1 LRIALTALTPGGP
14 ADVIVSGDDGA
25 TAGQVAEALAEAFAP
40 KEHLAPVIMHPRA
53 AAAGA
58 RLAARGPVL
67 WAGGQQVA
75 PETPAARALRDGA
88 VVTTLEGASAAT
100 SLAEPGG
107 VAELRVIGGP
117 DAGTVHRLGPGV
129 TTIGSGPGCQVRL
142 QSPGVPAHAATVT
155 VAWGLN
161 VPSLDPAGP
170 QLTLDGKPVGEACA
184 WPFGGVLRVS
194 TAVLQLMRP
203 EAPDAH
209 LSPAGHG
216 LAYHRPPRFRPD
228 MQPVK
233 IGVPAE
239 PKKGHGNGTALL
251 ISAAVP
257 MIMGGVMVFITRQW
271 LYSLFMLMTP
281 VMVLGN
287 WLGGSKQRG
296 GSHRRKLRA
305 YTAQLAEAETKLEQ
319 AKAADE
325 KRRRED
331 AMDPAQVLLT
341 ATGPRRRLWE
351 RRADDPDTLRMRV
364 GLFDGPAMIQLV
376 PAAKDAS
383 GSKLP
388 AVPVAFC
395 VPVSM
400 SLARLGVVGL
410 AGPVDA
416 SRALARWMVAQAAV
430 LHSPRDLS
438 IVVLAADPAVGP
450 HWNWV
455 RWLPHCAPRGGEDCV
470 ALVGADLD
478 SAAKRVTEL
487 VAEVSARLA
496 RVPPG
501 QDGGSGF
508 GSGPGASAEP
518 VASSDLGPKILI
530 VLDGARQ
537 LRRIPGMPQLLAN
550 ARKTG
555 VYAVCID
562 ESARVLPE
570 ECAAVLSWDIPGQG
584 NGNQHGV
591 RVGPGGWSVASHGAA
606 PSPVRPFLIRGH
618 GGPFGQGGPAML
630 ADQVSVGW
638 ADRVA
643 RALAPVLDVS
653 RDDADSAIPDSARL
667 LDLIHMPDPHPD
679 LVLMAWQK
687 RGRTTK
693 IPIGVSA
700 DGPFILDLSADG
712 PHGLIAGT
720 TGAGKS
726 ELLQTIIA
734 VLCVANRP
742 DAMTFVLIDYK
753 GGSAFKDCARLP
765 HTVGMVSDLDGHLTV
780 RALDSLGAE
789 LKRREEML
797 LHSGAKDI
805 EDYWDTKRLR
815 PELDLEPMPRLV
827 LIIDEFAAMV
837 AELPDF
843 VDGLIDIAR
852 RGRSLGVHLILATQ
866 RPAGV
871 VSADIRANTNLRI
884 ALRVTSSDE
893 SADVIDAPDSAR
905 IAKSTPGRCYVRS
918 GASNLVAV
926 QSARIG
932 GRRPGSGPATASA
945 QIVPVPWKSLGRAMP
960 APAKAPGSDVE
971 TMETDLSVLVD
982 AIAAANVKAGLG
994 QQRRPW
1000 LEPLPELVT
1009 LAELPAV
1016 TAAGQAD
1023 IPPIPYGLTDLP
1035 HRQAR
1040 APLTLDFPSAG
1051 HTVVAGAARTGRS
1064 SLLRTLAGAV
1074 AARVS
1079 PADVHIYGIDCGA
1092 GALLPVS
1099 ELPHCG
1105 AVVAREQVDRVER
1118 LLSKLRNEIARRQ
1131 QLLAGQGFA
1140 GLAEQR
1146 AATSGEARLPWML
1159 LLLDWWEGYY
1169 AAFGEYDM
1177 GRLVETL
1184 LQVLREGSAVGLRA
1198 VVTTDR
1204 AAMLGQIGTVF
1215 GHRMI
1220 FRLTD
1225 RSDSSFAEIKER
1237 ALPAHQ
1243 PDGRLMFSAKPNPL
1257 EAQVA
1262 LLDPDPTGLAQV
1274 GALRQLGAQAR
1285 ERYGRLPREHR
1296 PLRVDALPARITVAE
1311 TYRLDPDFVPPSRLW
1326 AMAGAG
1332 GDELSPQGLDVAEEG
1347 PGIVVAGPPRSG
1359 RSTTLIT
1366 MARSLIAQQTPVL
1379 VIAPRRSP
1387 LRSLEGTPGVL
1398 AVLGA
1403 DLDVDFLRATLNPLD
1418 RYVVLVDDAEML
1430 YNAPNSE
1437 ILERIVVSGRD
1448 ADHGLILAGNTRDL
1462 SSCYSGFI
1470 ATARKS
1476 RCGVLVAVDTPDDG
1490 DLFGVRLPRNAG
1502 PGPLGRGL
1510 LFRPGRAEPIQ
1521 LAVDDGTL

>member
-1 LRIALTALTPGGP
+1 MRIALTALTPRGP

-25 TAGQVAEALAEAFAP
+25 TAGQVAEALADAFAP
-40 KEHLAPVIMHPRA
+40 KEHLASVIMHPRA
-53 AAAGA
+53 ATAGA
-58 RLAARGPVL
+58 RLTPRGPVL
-67 WAGGQQVA
+67 WVGGQQVA
-75 PETPAARALRDGA
+75 PDTPAARALRDGA

-142 QSPGVPAHAATVT
+142 ASPGVPAHAATVT

-170 QLTLDGKPVGEACA
+170 GLTLDGKQVSEACA
-184 WPFGGVLRVS
+184 WPFGGVLRIS

-209 LSPAGHG
+209 LSPAGSG

-233 IGVPAE
+233 IQIPAE
-239 PKKGHGNGTALL
+239 PKKGHGNGAAMLLAAL
-251 ISAAVP
+251 IP
-257 MIMGGVMVFITRQW
+257 MAMGGVMVYISKQW
-271 LYSLFMLMTP
+271 LYALFMLMSP
-281 VMVLGN
+281 LMVAGN
-287 WLGGSKQRG
+287 WLTASRQRG
-296 GSHRRKLRA
+296 GSHRRKMRA

-319 AKAADE
+319 AREADE
-325 KRRRED
+325 KKRRED

-351 RRADDPDTLRMRV
+351 RRADDPDTLRIRV
-364 GLFDGPAMIQLV
+364 GMFDGPAMIQLV
-376 PAAKDAS
+376 PGAKDATP
-383 GSKLP
+383 P
-388 AVPVAFC
+388 AVPVSFC

-400 SLARLGVVGL
+400 SLAKLGVVGL

-416 SRALARWMVAQAAV
+416 SRALARWIVAQAAV

-438 IVVLAADPAVGP
+438 IVVLAADPAVGS

-470 ALVGADLD
+470 ALVGADMD

-496 RVPPG
+496 KVPPG
-501 QDGGSGF
+501 QDGGGF
-508 GSGPGASAEP
+508 GGGAGASAEP
-518 VASSDLGPKILI
+518 VASSDLGPKIMV

-537 LRRIPGMPQLLAN
+537 LRRIQGMPQLLAN
-550 ARKTG
+550 ARRTG

-584 NGNQHGV
+584 NGNHHGV
-591 RVGPGGWSVASHGAA
+591 RVGPGGWTVASHGAA

-643 RALAPVLDVS
+643 RALAPVRDVS
-653 RDDADSAIPDSARL
+653 RDDSDSAIPDSARL
-667 LDLIHMPDPHPD
+667 LDLIHMPDPSPE
-679 LVLMAWQK
+679 LVLMAWRK

-712 PHGLIAGT
+712 PHGLVAGT

-815 PELDLEPMPRLV
+815 PEMNLEPMPRLV
-827 LIIDEFAAMV
+827 LLIDEFAAMV

-852 RGRSLGVHLILATQ
+852 RGRSLGVHLILASQ

-893 SADVIDAPDSAR
+893 SADVIDAPDSAY

-932 GRRPGSGPATASA
+932 GRRPGSGPVAASA
-945 QIVPVPWKSLGRAMP
+945 RVMTVPWRGLGRGLP
-960 APAKAPGSDVE
+960 APGRAAGADEE

-982 AIAAANVKAGLG
+982 AIAAANRKAGLG

-1000 LEPLPELVT
+1000 LEPLPEIVT
-1009 LAELPAV
+1009 LGDLPTAV
-1016 TAAGQAD
+1016 PAAPAGRAD
-1023 IPPIPYGLTDLP
+1023 VPPIPYGLTDLP
-1035 HRQAR
+1035 HRQSR
-1040 APLTLDFPSAG
+1040 EPLTLDFGSAT

-1074 AARVS
+1074 ATRVS

-1131 QLLAGQGFA
+1131 QLLAAQGFA

-1146 AATSGEARLPWML
+1146 AATAGEARLPWML

-1177 GRLVETL
+1177 GRLVDTL

-1204 AAMLGQIGTVF
+1204 SAMLGQIGTVF

-1243 PDGRLMFSAKPNPL
+1243 PDGRLMFHAKPNPL

-1274 GALRQLGAQAR
+1274 GALRRIAAEAR
-1285 ERYGRLPREHR
+1285 QRYGRQLPRACR
-1296 PLRVDALPARITVAE
+1296 PLRVDALPPRITVAE
-1311 TYRLDPDFVPPSRLW
+1311 TYRLDPDFAPPSPLW
-1326 AMAGAG
+1326 AMVGAG
-1332 GDELSPQGLDVAEEG
+1332 GDELSAQGFDVAEEG

-1379 VIAPRRSP
+1379 LIAPRRSP

-1403 DLDVDFLRATLNPLD
+1403 ELDVEYLRATLNPLD
-1418 RYVVLVDDAEML
+1418 RYVVLADDAEML
-1430 YNAPNSE
+1430 YNALNSE
-1437 ILERIVVSGRD
+1437 ILERIIISGRD
-1448 ADHGLILAGNTRDL
+1448 ADHGLILAGNTVEL
-1462 SSCYSGFI
+1462 ASCYSGFI

-1510 LFRPGRAEPIQ
+1510 LFRSGRAAPIQ
-1521 LAVDDGTL
+1521 LAIDEGTI

>member
-1 LRIALTALTPGGP
+1 
-14 ADVIVSGDDGA
+14 VIVSGDDGA
-25 TAGQVAEALAEAFAP
+25 TAGQVAEALAAAFEP
-40 KEHLAPVIMHPRA
+40 KEHLAAVIMHPRA

-161 VPSLDPAGP
+161 VPSLDPAGS

-239 PKKGHGNGTALL
+239 PKKGHGNGAAMLL
-251 ISAAVP
+251 SAAIP
-257 MIMGGVMVFITRQW
+257 MVMGGVMVYITRQW
-271 LYSLFMLMTP
+271 LYSLFMLMMP
-281 VMVLGN
+281 LMLVGN
-287 WLGGSKQRG
+287 WLSGSKQRG

-351 RRADDPDTLRMRV
+351 RRPDDPDTLRMRV

-376 PAAKDAS
+376 PAAKDAT
-383 GSKLP
+383 GSKPP
-388 AVPVAFC
+388 AVPVSFC

-518 VASSDLGPKILI
+518 VASSDLGPKILV

-584 NGNQHGV
+584 NGNHHGV

-653 RDDADSAIPDSARL
+653 RDDSDSAIPDSARL

-712 PHGLIAGT
+712 PHGLVAGT

-815 PELDLEPMPRLV
+815 PELNLEPMPRLV

-994 QQRRPW
+994 EQRRPW

-1009 LAELPAV
+1009 LGELPAV
-1016 TAAGQAD
+1016 TPPGDRAAHAD

-1146 AATSGEARLPWML
+1146 AATSGEARLPWIL

-1274 GALRQLGAQAR
+1274 GALRQLAAQAR

-1403 DLDVDFLRATLNPLD
+1403 EIDVDHLRATLNPLD

-1430 YNAPNSE
+1430 YNAPNAE

-1502 PGPLGRGL
+1502 SGPLGRGL

-1521 LAVDDGTL
+1521 LAVDEGGI

>member
-1 LRIALTALTPGGP
+1 
-14 ADVIVSGDDGA
+14 
-25 TAGQVAEALAEAFAP
+25 
-40 KEHLAPVIMHPRA
+40 
-53 AAAGA
+53 
-58 RLAARGPVL
+58 
-67 WAGGQQVA
+67 
-75 PETPAARALRDGA
+75 
-88 VVTTLEGASAAT
+88 
-100 SLAEPGG
+100 
-107 VAELRVIGGP
+107 
-117 DAGTVHRLGPGV
+117 
-129 TTIGSGPGCQVRL
+129 
-142 QSPGVPAHAATVT
+142 
-155 VAWGLN
+155 
-161 VPSLDPAGP
+161 
-170 QLTLDGKPVGEACA
+170 
-184 WPFGGVLRVS
+184 
-194 TAVLQLMRP
+194 
-203 EAPDAH
+203 
-209 LSPAGHG
+209 
-216 LAYHRPPRFRPD
+216 
-228 MQPVK
+228 
-233 IGVPAE
+233 
-239 PKKGHGNGTALL
+239 
-251 ISAAVP
+251 
-257 MIMGGVMVFITRQW
+257 
-271 LYSLFMLMTP
+271 
-281 VMVLGN
+281 
-287 WLGGSKQRG
+287 
-296 GSHRRKLRA
+296 
-305 YTAQLAEAETKLEQ
+305 
-319 AKAADE
+319 
-325 KRRRED
+325 
-331 AMDPAQVLLT
+331 
-341 ATGPRRRLWE
+341 
-351 RRADDPDTLRMRV
+351 
-364 GLFDGPAMIQLV
+364 
-376 PAAKDAS
+376 
-383 GSKLP
+383 
-388 AVPVAFC
+388 
-395 VPVSM
+395 
-400 SLARLGVVGL
+400 
-410 AGPVDA
+410 
-416 SRALARWMVAQAAV
+416 
-430 LHSPRDLS
+430 
-438 IVVLAADPAVGP
+438 
-450 HWNWV
+450 
-455 RWLPHCAPRGGEDCV
+455 
-470 ALVGADLD
+470 
-478 SAAKRVTEL
+478 
-487 VAEVSARLA
+487 
-496 RVPPG
+496 
-501 QDGGSGF
+501 
-508 GSGPGASAEP
+508 
-518 VASSDLGPKILI
+518 
-530 VLDGARQ
+530 
-537 LRRIPGMPQLLAN
+537 
-550 ARKTG
+550 
-555 VYAVCID
+555 
-562 ESARVLPE
+562 
-570 ECAAVLSWDIPGQG
+570 
-584 NGNQHGV
+584 
-591 RVGPGGWSVASHGAA
+591 
-606 PSPVRPFLIRGH
+606 
-618 GGPFGQGGPAML
+618 
-630 ADQVSVGW
+630 
-638 ADRVA
+638 
-643 RALAPVLDVS
+643 
-653 RDDADSAIPDSARL
+653 
-667 LDLIHMPDPHPD
+667 
-679 LVLMAWQK
+679 
-687 RGRTTK
+687 
-693 IPIGVSA
+693 
-700 DGPFILDLSADG
+700 
-712 PHGLIAGT
+712 
-720 TGAGKS
+720 
-726 ELLQTIIA
+726 
-734 VLCVANRP
+734 
-742 DAMTFVLIDYK
+742 
-753 GGSAFKDCARLP
+753 
-765 HTVGMVSDLDGHLTV
+765 
-780 RALDSLGAE
+780 
-789 LKRREEML
+789 
-797 LHSGAKDI
+797 
-805 EDYWDTKRLR
+805 
-815 PELDLEPMPRLV
+815 MPRLV

-884 ALRVTSSDE
+884 ALRVTSTDE

-932 GRRPGSGPATASA
+932 GRRPGSGPVTASA
-945 QIVPVPWKSLGRAMP
+945 QVVPVPWRSLGRAMP
-960 APAKAPGSDVE
+960 APKATGADTE

-1000 LEPLPELVT
+1000 LEPLPELIT
-1009 LAELPAV
+1009 LGELPAV
-1016 TAAGQAD
+1016 AAAVPAAGHAD

-1131 QLLAGQGFA
+1131 QLLAAQGFA

-1177 GRLVETL
+1177 GRLVDTL

-1204 AAMLGQIGTVF
+1204 SAMLGQIGTVF

-1243 PDGRLMFSAKPNPL
+1243 PDGRLMFTAKPNPL

-1274 GALRQLGAQAR
+1274 GALRQIAAQAR

-1311 TYRLDPDFVPPSRLW
+1311 TYRLDPDFAPPSRLW

-1359 RSTTLIT
+1359 RSTTLVT
-1366 MARSLIAQQTPVL
+1366 MARSLLAQQTPVL

-1387 LRSLEGTPGVL
+1387 LRSLEGKPGVL
-1398 AVLGA
+1398 AVIGA
-1403 DLDVDFLRATLNPLD
+1403 EIDVDYLRATLNPLD

-1437 ILERIVVSGRD
+1437 ILERIIVSGRD
-1448 ADHGLILAGNTRDL
+1448 ADHGLVLAGNTRDL

-1521 LAVDDGTL
+1521 LAVDDAI

>member
-1 LRIALTALTPGGP
+1 MRIALTALTPKGP

-25 TAGQVAEALAEAFAP
+25 TAGQVAEALQEAFAP
-40 KEHLAPVIMHPRA
+40 KEHLASVIMHPRA
-53 AAAGA
+53 AAAGT
-58 RLAARGPVL
+58 RLPASGPVL
-67 WAGGQQVA
+67 WAGGQQLPPDQPV
-75 PETPAARALRDGA
+75 ARALRDGA
-88 VVTTLEGASAAT
+88 VVTTIERAAAAT

-107 VAELRVIGGP
+107 VAELRVISGP
-117 DAGTVHRLGPGV
+117 DAGTVHRLGPGA

-142 QSPGVPAHAATVT
+142 LTPGVPAHAATIT
-155 VAWGLN
+155 VAWGLSE
-161 VPSLDPAGP
+161 PSLEPAGAP
-170 QLTLDGKPVGEACA
+170 AQLVLDGRPVTGACS
-184 WPFGGVLRVS
+184 WPFGGVVRIA
-194 TAVLQLMRP
+194 TTVLQLMRP
-203 EAPDAH
+203 ETPDAH
-209 LSPAGHG
+209 LSPVDGG

-228 MQPVK
+228 LKPVK
-233 IGVPAE
+233 IEVPAE
-239 PKKGHGNGTALL
+239 PKKGHGNGVTMLL
-251 ISAAVP
+251 SAAVP
-257 MIMGGVMVFITRQW
+257 MVMGGVMVYVTGQW
-271 LYSLFMLMTP
+271 LYSLFMLMMP
-281 VMVLGN
+281 VMVLGT
-287 WLGGSKQRG
+287 WLSGSKQRG
-296 GSHRRKLRA
+296 GSHHRKMRA
-305 YTAQLAEAETKLEQ
+305 YTRQMAEVEAKLDQ
-319 AKAADE
+319 ARAADE

-351 RRADDPDTLRMRV
+351 RQADDSDTLRMRI

-376 PAAKDAS
+376 TAKEA
-383 GSKLP
+383 KPP
-388 AVPVAFC
+388 AVPTAFC

-400 SLARLGVVGL
+400 RLTTTGVLGL

-416 SRALARWMVAQAAV
+416 SRALARWLVAQAAV

-438 IVVLAADPAVGP
+438 IVVLAADPAAGP

-455 RWLPHCAPRGGEDCV
+455 RWLPHCAPRGSEDCV
-470 ALVGADLD
+470 ALVGTDLE
-478 SAAKRVTEL
+478 SASKRVTEL
-487 VAEVSARLA
+487 VAEVTARLA
-496 RVPPG
+496 KAPA
-501 QDGGSGF
+501 DAAGGGF
-508 GSGPGASAEP
+508 GGAAAEP
-518 VASSDLGPKILI
+518 VADSDLGPKILV

-537 LRRIPGMPQLLAN
+537 LRRIPGMPQLLA
-550 ARKTG
+550 AAKRTG
-555 VYAVCID
+555 IYAVCID

-570 ECAAVLSWDIPGQG
+570 ECAVMLSWDIPGQG
-584 NGNQHGV
+584 NGNHHGV
-591 RVGPGGWSVASHGAA
+591 RVGAGGWSVASHGAA
-606 PSPVRPFLIRGH
+606 PSAVRPFLIRGH
-618 GGPFGQGGPAML
+618 GGAFGQGGPAML
-630 ADQVSVGW
+630 ADQVSVAW

-643 RALAPVLDVS
+643 RALAPVRDVS
-653 RDDADSAIPDSARL
+653 RDDSASMIPDSARL
-667 LDLIHMPDPHPD
+667 LDLIHMPDPSAD

-693 IPIGVSA
+693 VPIGVSA
-700 DGPFILDLSADG
+700 DGLYILDLSADG

-797 LHSGAKDI
+797 LHAGAKDI
-805 EDYWDTKRLR
+805 EDYWDTRRLR
-815 PELDLEPMPRLV
+815 PELNLEPMPRLV

-843 VDGLIDIAR
+843 VHGLIDIAR
-852 RGRSLGVHLILATQ
+852 RGRSLGVHLLLATQ

-893 SADVIDAPDSAR
+893 SADVIDAPDSAY

-932 GRRPGSGPATASA
+932 GRRPGTGPVAASA
-945 QIVPVPWKSLGRAMP
+945 QVMTVPWRGLGRAMP
-960 APAKAPGSDVE
+960 APAKAAGADEE
-971 TMETDLSVLVD
+971 TMATDLSVLVD
-982 AIAAANVKAGLG
+982 AIATANRKAGLG

-1000 LEPLPELVT
+1000 LEPLPEVVT
-1009 LAELPAV
+1009 LGDLPA
-1016 TAAGQAD
+1016 AGPAGRAD
-1023 IPPIPYGLTDLP
+1023 VPPIPYGLTDLP
-1035 HRQAR
+1035 HRQSR
-1040 APLTLDFPSAG
+1040 EPLTLDFPSAT
-1051 HTVVAGAARTGRS
+1051 HTVVAGAARSGRS

-1074 AARVS
+1074 AAHTS
-1079 PADVHIYGIDCGA
+1079 PADVHIYGIDCGT
-1092 GALLPVS
+1092 GALQPVS

-1105 AVVAREQVDRVER
+1105 AVVGREHIDRVER

-1131 QLLAGQGFA
+1131 QVLAAQGFA

-1146 AATSGEARLPWML
+1146 AATAGEDRLPWML
-1159 LLLDWWEGYY
+1159 LLLDWWEGYV

-1177 GRLVETL
+1177 GRLVESL

-1204 AAMLGQIGTVF
+1204 AALLGQIGTVF
-1215 GHRMI
+1215 GRRMI

-1225 RSDSSFAEIKER
+1225 RSDCALAEIRER
-1237 ALPAHQ
+1237 SLPAHQ
-1243 PDGRLMFSAKPNPL
+1243 PDGRLMFYAKPNPL

-1262 LLDPDPTGLAQV
+1262 LLDPDPAGLVQV
-1274 GALRQLGAQAR
+1274 SALRRIAAEAR
-1285 ERYGRLPREHR
+1285 QRYGRLSAGHR
-1296 PLRVDALPARITVAE
+1296 PLRVDALPPRITVAE
-1311 TYRLDPDFVPPSRLW
+1311 TRRLDPDFVPPSPLW
-1326 AMAGAG
+1326 AMVGAG

-1379 VIAPRRSP
+1379 MIVPRRSP

-1398 AVLGA
+1398 AVLGSE
-1403 DLDVDFLRATLNPLD
+1403 LDVEYLRATLNPLD

-1437 ILERIVVSGRD
+1437 ILERIIVSGRD
-1448 ADHGLILAGNTRDL
+1448 ADHGLVLAGTTADL

-1490 DLFGVRLPRNAG
+1490 DMFGVRLPRNAG

-1510 LFRPGRAEPIQ
+1510 LFRAGRAAPIQ
-1521 LAVDDGTL
+1521 LAVDEGAI

>member
-1 LRIALTALTPGGP
+1 
-14 ADVIVSGDDGA
+14 
-25 TAGQVAEALAEAFAP
+25 
-40 KEHLAPVIMHPRA
+40 
-53 AAAGA
+53 
-58 RLAARGPVL
+58 
-67 WAGGQQVA
+67 
-75 PETPAARALRDGA
+75 
-88 VVTTLEGASAAT
+88 VVTTLERASAAT

-117 DAGTVHRLGPGV
+117 DAGTVHRLGPGM
-129 TTIGSGPGCQVRL
+129 TTIGSGADCQVRL
-142 QSPGVPAHAATVT
+142 PSPGVPAHVAAIT
-155 VAWGLN
+155 VAWGLSE
-161 VPSLDPAGP
+161 PSLEPAGP
-170 QLTLDGKPVGEACA
+170 QAPLVLDGRKVTGPCP

-194 TAVLQLMRP
+194 TTVLQLMRP
-203 EAPDAH
+203 ETPDAH
-209 LSPAGHG
+209 LSPVGGG

-228 MQPVK
+228 LKPVT
-233 IGVPAE
+233 IEVPAE
-239 PKKGHGNGTALL
+239 PKKGHGNGTTMLLSALL
-251 ISAAVP
+251 P
-257 MIMGGVMVFITRQW
+257 MAMGGVMVYMTKQW
-271 LYSLFMLMTP
+271 LYSLFMLMAP
-281 VMVLGN
+281 LMVAGA
-287 WLGGSKQRG
+287 WLSSRGQRG
-296 GSHRRKLRA
+296 GSHRRKMRA
-305 YTAQLAEAETKLEQ
+305 YTAQMAELGVKLEQ
-319 AKAADE
+319 ARAADE
-325 KRRRED
+325 RRRRDD

-351 RRADDPDTLRMRV
+351 RRADDADTLRMRI
-364 GLFDGPAMIQLV
+364 GLFDGPATIQLV
-376 PAAKDAS
+376 PAAKDAT
-383 GSKLP
+383 LP
-388 AVPVAFC
+388 AVPTSFC

-400 SLARLGVVGL
+400 RLTTTGVLGL

-416 SRALARWMVAQAAV
+416 SRALARWLVAQAAV

-438 IVVLAADPAVGP
+438 IVVLAADPAAGP

-470 ALVGADLD
+470 ALVGTDPE
-478 SAAKRVTEL
+478 SASKRVTEL
-487 VAEVSARLA
+487 VAEVTARLGKGA
-496 RVPPG
+496 AEPEPA
-501 QDGGSGF
+501 GF
-508 GSGPGASAEP
+508 GARNGPGAAAEP
-518 VASSDLGPKILI
+518 VASSELGPKILV

-537 LRRIPGMPQLLAN
+537 LRRIPGMPQVLAA
-550 ARKTG
+550 ARRTG

-562 ESARVLPE
+562 ESQRVLPE
-570 ECAAVLSWDIPGQG
+570 ECVAVLSWDIPGQG
-584 NGNQHGV
+584 NGNPHGV
-591 RVGPGGWSVASHGAA
+591 RTGPGGWTVASHGAA
-606 PSPVRPFLIRGH
+606 PAPARPFLIRGH
-618 GGPFGQGGPAML
+618 GGVFGHGGPAML

-643 RALAPVLDVS
+643 RALAPVRDVS
-653 RDDADSAIPDSARL
+653 RDDSDSMIPDSARL

-693 IPIGVSA
+693 VPIGVGA

-712 PHGLIAGT
+712 PHGLVAGT

-797 LHSGAKDI
+797 LHAGAKDI

-815 PELDLEPMPRLV
+815 PELNLEPMPRLV

-843 VDGLIDIAR
+843 VNGLIDIAR

-893 SADVIDAPDSAR
+893 SADVIDARDAAY

-926 QSARIG
+926 QTARIG
-932 GRRPGSGPATASA
+932 GRRPGSGPVTASA
-945 QIVPVPWKSLGRAMP
+945 QVMAIPWRGLGRTPP
-960 APAKAPGSDVE
+960 APGKPAGPDEE

-1000 LEPLPELVT
+1000 LEPLPEIVT
-1009 LAELPAV
+1009 LGELPAP
-1016 TAAGQAD
+1016 AAASGSGAD

-1051 HTVVAGAARTGRS
+1051 HTVVAGAARSGRS

-1074 AARVS
+1074 AAHVS

-1105 AVVAREQVDRVER
+1105 AVVAREQTDRVER

-1131 QLLAGQGFA
+1131 QVLAAQGFA

-1146 AATSGEARLPWML
+1146 AATSGEERLPWML

-1169 AAFGEYDM
+1169 ASFGEYDM
-1177 GRLVETL
+1177 GRLVESL

-1204 AAMLGQIGTVF
+1204 AALLGQIGTVF

-1225 RSDSSFAEIKER
+1225 RSDCSLAEIRER

-1243 PDGRLMFSAKPNPL
+1243 PDGRLMFHAKPNPL

-1274 GALRQLGAQAR
+1274 SALRQIADAAR
-1285 ERYGRLPREHR
+1285 QRYGRLPRGHR
-1296 PLRVDALPARITVAE
+1296 PLRVDALPPRITVAE
-1311 TYRLDPDFVPPSRLW
+1311 TYRLDPDFAPPSPLW
-1326 AMAGAG
+1326 AMVGAG
-1332 GDELSPQGLDVAEEG
+1332 GDELSPQGVDVAEEG

-1379 VIAPRRSP
+1379 LIAPRRSP

-1398 AVLGA
+1398 ALLGSE
-1403 DLDVDFLRATLNPLD
+1403 LDVEYLRATLNPLA
-1418 RYVVLVDDAEML
+1418 RYVVLLDDAEML
-1430 YNAPNSE
+1430 HNTPNAE
-1437 ILERIVVSGRD
+1437 ILERIIVSGRD
-1448 ADHGLILAGNTRDL
+1448 ADHGLILAGNTADL
-1462 SSCYSGFI
+1462 NSCYSGFI

-1510 LFRPGRAEPIQ
+1510 LFRAGRAAPIQ
-1521 LAVDDGTL
+1521 LAVDDGAS